1 MTTSIRPE
9 IKIPIARPS
18 LNGNEGKY
26 LLQCIDTNWISSN
39 GSFIDEFE
47 RQVAEFAGTEF
58 AVATSNGTTAL
69 HLALAT
75 LGIQPGDEVIVPS
88 LTFVAT
94 ANVVRYCGATPVFVD
109 VEPDT
114 WCISPEAVD
123 AAITERTKAII
134 PVHLYGQPCR
144 MDELMAIARRA
155 GIFVIE
161 DAAEAHGAT
170 YHGQR
175 VGGIGDIGTFSFYGN
190 KIITTG
196 EGGMLVTNSVE
207 TYEMARILRDHG
219 MDPSRKYWHPYVG
232 FNYRMTNI
240 QGALGVAQM
249 ERVDEILKR
258 RKAIAA
264 EYRRQLSDIS
274 ELELSPQ
281 NDWSENVCWMF
292 SIVLKSG
299 EFNGL
304 SRDAVMS
311 YLAADGI
318 DSRPFFHPIDLMPP
332 YESLDSL
339 PVSHSLAANGINL
352 PSFNDLADHEIVE
365 VCNVLRSTGMN
376 AAGTRTAAHLST

>member
-47 RQVAEFAGTEF
+47 RQIAEFAGTEY

-123 AAITERTKAII
+123 AAITERTKAVI

-144 MDELMAIARRA
+144 MDELMAVARRA

-207 TYEMARILRDHG
+207 
-219 MDPSRKYWHPYVG
+219 
-232 FNYRMTNI
+232 N
-240 QGALGVAQM
+240 
-249 ERVDEILKR
+249 
-258 RKAIAA
+258 
-264 EYRRQLSDIS
+264 
-274 ELELSPQ
+274 
-281 NDWSENVCWMF
+281 
-292 SIVLKSG
+292 
-299 EFNGL
+299 
-304 SRDAVMS
+304 
-311 YLAADGI
+311 
-318 DSRPFFHPIDLMPP
+318 
-332 YESLDSL
+332 
-339 PVSHSLAANGINL
+339 
-352 PSFNDLADHEIVE
+352 
-365 VCNVLRSTGMN
+365 
-376 AAGTRTAAHLST
+376 